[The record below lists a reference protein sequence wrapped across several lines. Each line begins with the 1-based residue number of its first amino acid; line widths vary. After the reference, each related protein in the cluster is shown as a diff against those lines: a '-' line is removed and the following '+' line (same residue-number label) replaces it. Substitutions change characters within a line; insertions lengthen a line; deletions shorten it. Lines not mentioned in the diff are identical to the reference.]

1 MVEMRAKNDPT
12 YTATFFL
19 NEILLLLCIFASLP
33 FIPEFSGLIL
43 IHIVRE
49 VPHSTSLH

>member
-1 MVEMRAKNDPT
+1 MRAKNDPT

-19 NEILLLLCIFASLP
+19 NEMLLLLLCIFASLP

-43 IHIVRE
+43 IHIVRG
-49 VPHSTSLH
+49 VPHSTSLY